1 MRSLRGRLTL
11 GVAAVLAALL
21 LVSGASVSR
30 YVARSERE
38 RVDSQLRRTAELSQA
53 NAVDAVQQE
62 LPLADRR
69 LDDVLRASGTSLRLT
84 LGSVDLSPIGAPPS
98 TPPAKRDGLRTLEA
112 DGKRYRVYTSALTG
126 LGGLARL
133 EVATRLERVE
143 RRQRELDRTL
153 LLLGA
158 LALLVAA
165 AATYVSASLVLRPLR
180 RLRRLTASIAGDE
193 DLDRR
198 IPSDEGPGELRALA
212 ASFDA
217 MLNRLSRS
225 SADRERALEATRR
238 FAADAGHE
246 LRTPLTSVQA
256 NLSALRRHPELPEA
270 RRAELL
276 DDALAEQRRLV
287 ALLDGLQALA
297 RGDAAPLEHTRV
309 DLAELLD
316 QTLEAAEARHPRTR
330 WQTAVPEDPVE
341 VAGWAPGLRLVLDN
355 LVENAARHG
364 RDGGTVRI
372 TLAQDPTGAVLTVE
386 DDGPGVPVEERARVF
401 EPFARV
407 DGTTAPGSGLGLAL
421 VAQQAGH
428 HGARVALDDSDALGG
443 ARLRVQFP
451 LAGGPED

>member
-1 MRSLRGRLTL
+1 M
-11 GVAAVLAALL
+11 
-21 LVSGASVSR
+21 
-30 YVARSERE
+30 E
-38 RVDSQLRRTAELSQA
+38 D
-53 NAVDAVQQE
+53 
-62 LPLADRR
+62 
-69 LDDVLRASGTSLRLT
+69 
-84 LGSVDLSPIGAPPS
+84 
-98 TPPAKRDGLRTLEA
+98 
-112 DGKRYRVYTSALTG
+112 DGKRYRVYTTALKG

-165 AATYVSASLVLRPLR
+165 AATFVFASLVLRPLR
-180 RLRRLTASIAGDE
+180 RLRTLTAGIAGDE

-198 IPSDEGPGELRALA
+198 IPSNEGPGELRALA

-217 MLNRLSRS
+217 MLARLSRS

-256 NLSALRRHPELPEA
+256 NLSALRRHPELTEA
-270 RRAELL
+270 RRSELL

-330 WQTAVPEDPVE
+330 WQATVPEDPVE
-341 VAGWAPGLRLVLDN
+341 VEGWAPGLRLVVDN

-364 RDGGTVRI
+364 REGGTVLV
-372 TLAQDPTGAVLTVE
+372 TLTQNGTGAALTVE
-386 DDGPGVPVEERARVF
+386 DDGPGVPEHERARVF

-407 DGTTAPGSGLGLAL
+407 DGTTASGSGLGLAL

-428 HGARVALDDSDALGG
+428 HGARVELDDSAALGG
-443 ARLRVQFP
+443 ARFRVRFP
-451 LAGGPED
+451 AAGAGAKE